1 MPKMMKA
8 IQISNDQSLV
18 WEDYEKPEPSSNEV
32 LIKISAT
39 AINRADLVQRN
50 GGYPPPPGAS
60 SILGLECAGEVVALG
75 DKCQRFR
82 EGDQVCAL
90 LSGGGYAEYATVDE
104 GSVLPVPQGLS
115 YREAAGIPEVFATAW
130 LNLFIEAGLRP
141 GEKVVLHAGA
151 SGVGT
156 AAIQMCRISG
166 VDTFV
171 TVGNES
177 KLDYCLELGAT
188 AGFNRHNGSFVESV
202 QVFAPNGV
210 DVILDPVGA
219 SYLEDNLQILRLNG
233 RLVLIGLMSG
243 AKADINLASLMIKRV
258 RLIGSTLRARPIRE
272 KAEVMRQ
279 LEERLWPAFSSG
291 EVRVTIDS
299 VLSIAQAEQGHTLI
313 ASDQTIGK
321 VILEIDH

>member
-18 WEDYEKPEPSSNEV
+18 WDDYEKPEPSSNEV

-75 DKCQRFR
+75 GKCQRFR
-82 EGDQVCAL
+82 EGDKVCAL

-202 QVFAPNGV
+202 KVFAPNGV

-258 RLIGSTLRARPIRE
+258 RLIGSTLRARPNRE

-291 EVRVTIDS
+291 EVSVTIDS

-321 VILEIDH
+321 VILELDH